1 VTVVGRAEDW
11 DRAAGSPSRPAP
23 RTGETALTL
32 LRRGWRESS
41 PILRSV
47 LLTLLALI
55 GMSVVVFRFALHL
68 SFVDA
73 FYFVVTTVTTVGY
86 GDITPR
92 DATAAVKLYA
102 SLLMVLGSATL
113 ATLFSLI
120 TDALVTARFREAM
133 GRQRV
138 PEEGHVV
145 VVGMGN
151 VGYRIVEELRRAG
164 ETVVA
169 VDRDPEAEF
178 AEAVRGLGAI
188 VIGDSRLPETL
199 RKAAVPRARAVVAV
213 THDDAVNLGVALA
226 ARRLR
231 PDVRTVIRLFDPD
244 FARKVQE
251 AFHVDAALSA
261 SLLAAPAFVA
271 AALAPGVLAA
281 FVEDGRFFVLLRGD
295 AARLRSEGARPL
307 LSRRPGDSAFAP
319 VSPGADAPGAE
330 WVAVVSRPLD

>member
-1 VTVVGRAEDW
+1 
-11 DRAAGSPSRPAP
+11 
-23 RTGETALTL
+23 
-32 LRRGWRESS
+32 
-41 PILRSV
+41 
-47 LLTLLALI
+47 
-55 GMSVVVFRFALHL
+55 
-68 SFVDA
+68 VDA

-92 DATAAVKLYA
+92 DAPDAVKLYA

-145 VVGMGN
+145 VVGLGN

-169 VDRDPEAEF
+169 IDRDPEAEF
-178 AEAVRGLGAI
+178 AEAVRGLGA
-188 VIGDSRLPETL
+188 VVTGDSRLPETL
-199 RKAAVPRARAVVAV
+199 QKAGVPRARAVVAV

-231 PDVRTVIRLFDPD
+231 PDVRTVVRLFDPD

-271 AALAPGVLAA
+271 AALFPGVLAA

-307 LSRRPGDSAFAP
+307 LSRRPGESGFRP
-319 VSPGADAPGAE
+319 VPIGADVPGAE